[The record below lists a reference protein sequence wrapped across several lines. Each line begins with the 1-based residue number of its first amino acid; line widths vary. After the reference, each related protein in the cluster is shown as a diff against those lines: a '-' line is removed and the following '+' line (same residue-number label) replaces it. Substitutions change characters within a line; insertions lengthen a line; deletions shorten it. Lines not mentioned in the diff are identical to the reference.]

1 MLKEVLVI
9 DKSYSI
15 NLEGQAKNLKIVVM
29 RLDFA
34 YRNSQRRK
42 KELRSFDDFLLRSSS
57 SCCCCSPLTLSKKS
71 LQRSRRTEDFRPVLQ
86 KLDGPGYSSPRVIGQ
101 CCMQGSKILR
111 WPIWSALLLR
121 TKVLGN
127 TLLENK
133 KMSRFCWKIAII
145 QNWMFTTFWI
155 EFEFSCQ
162 KKLFYNFDNFCSF
175 WARKFNYE
183 EIISKV
189 FFFLSWLLFLFIYYF
204 FHCIKTIHTMNIIK
218 EM

>member
-71 LQRSRRTEDFRPVLQ
+71 LQRSRRTEEA
-86 KLDGPGYSSPRVIGQ
+86 SGQ
-101 CCMQGSKILR
+101 CCKNLMGQGTLARAS
-111 WPIWSALLLR
+111 SANVVC
-121 TKVLGN
+121 KAA
-127 TLLENK
+127 
-133 KMSRFCWKIAII
+133 RFSDGPYD
-145 QNWMFTTFWI
+145 Q
-155 EFEFSCQ
+155 
-162 KKLFYNFDNFCSF
+162 LFY
-175 WARKFNYE
+175 YE
-183 EIISKV
+183 RRCWET
-189 FFFLSWLLFLFIYYF
+189 
-204 FHCIKTIHTMNIIK
+204 HC
-218 EM
+218 

>member
-111 WPIWSALLLR
+111 WPIWSARLLR

-127 TLLENK
+127 TLLEIK
-133 KMSRFCWKIAII
+133 KKCLVFV
-145 QNWMFTTFWI
+145 
-155 EFEFSCQ
+155 E
-162 KKLFYNFDNFCSF
+162 KLQWFQ
-175 WARKFNYE
+175 
-183 EIISKV
+183 
-189 FFFLSWLLFLFIYYF
+189 
-204 FHCIKTIHTMNIIK
+204 
-218 EM
+218 